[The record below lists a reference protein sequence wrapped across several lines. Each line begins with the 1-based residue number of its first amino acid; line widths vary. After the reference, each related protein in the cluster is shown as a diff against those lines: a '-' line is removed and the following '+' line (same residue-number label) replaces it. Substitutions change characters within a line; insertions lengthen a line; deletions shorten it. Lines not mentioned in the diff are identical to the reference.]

1 MSNYWLKREEEAL
14 KHYITDE
21 KEYSKHIEKI
31 YRNMMDACQK
41 EIEAFYGKYAKDE
54 NISMSEAKKRVSGL
68 DVEAFGRKAKKYV
81 EEKNFSAQ
89 ANKELKLYNATM
101 KINRLEMLKANI
113 GLELISGFD
122 ELNDYMGQILKD
134 RALEELERQAG
145 ILGESIS
152 DNVKLAD
159 SIVNSSFHNATFSD
173 RLWQYQSVM
182 RSDLSKLIES
192 GLIQG
197 KSARVLAREIRKYYI
212 GSGKLKNGRNG
223 AIYSSERLM
232 RTELARVQIEAQK
245 KSFEAND
252 FDEYIFLANSTCC
265 SECRKMHNKHF
276 KVKKMMPGVNAPP
289 MHPHCRCSTAAYIAE
304 EGTEQRL
311 SALNGTGES
320 TGRNLLRNARF
331 KTGELSTNEYI
342 EQTRVQNKHS
352 KVDITQEWLK
362 GSSGTG
368 NYSVAGKVKVD
379 GKDYYVDGKR
389 VVVKENSK
397 EKAVAECLSSKY
409 GFNVVRLPEIKVP
422 QNIQMADYLIDNVK
436 YDVKSPTGSGKNT
449 LDGLIKHKS
458 KQSSNFI
465 FDLSD
470 CPLTDDEV
478 EQQITRIYAS
488 DNRMFVDIIVLY
500 SKNEIIKVFKRK
512 K

>member
-31 YRNMMDACQK
+31 YRNMMDVCQK
-41 EIEAFYGKYAKDE
+41 EIEAFYGKYAKE
-54 NISMSEAKKRVSGL
+54 GNISLSEAKKRVSGL

-134 RALEELERQAG
+134 RAIEELERQAG

-152 DNVKLAD
+152 DNAKFAD

-276 KVKKMMPGVNAPP
+276 KVKKMMTGVNAPP
-289 MHPHCRCSTAAYIAE
+289 MHPNCRCSTAAYEDSEEYEAWLDYLDNSGSTEEWNSMKTVAKNSGSVIMKSGAKSGALTDKNDPLYEKRDKHAE
-304 EGTEQRL
+304 MYYESVRNSKKAPIVKSISQNSGFSEAYVSKVFDHVFVNEYDLYGGKRRFESDYDMAESFRRLREGKNIQEHDII
-311 SALNGTGES
+311 
-320 TGRNLLRNARF
+320 LLRHEHLEYGLMNKLGISYDEAH
-331 KTGELSTNEYI
+331 EL
-342 EQTRVQNKHS
+342 
-352 KVDITQEWLK
+352 TQ
-362 GSSGTG
+362 
-368 NYSVAGKVKVD
+368 
-379 GKDYYVDGKR
+379 R
-389 VVVKENSK
+389 
-397 EKAVAECLSSKY
+397 
-409 GFNVVRLPEIKVP
+409 
-422 QNIQMADYLIDNVK
+422 K
-436 YDVKSPTGSGKNT
+436 YDYAAALEKFKKKNN
-449 LDGLIKHKS
+449 L
-458 KQSSNFI
+458 
-465 FDLSD
+465 
-470 CPLTDDEV
+470 
-478 EQQITRIYAS
+478 
-488 DNRMFVDIIVLY
+488 
-500 SKNEIIKVFKRK
+500 
-512 K
+512 